1 MMAEQIL
8 TDTPNEVVFIFLDDL
23 RESGVTNMFG
33 SGPFIRDEFGCTKQE
48 ATKLFVA
55 WTEAFAKRQGK

>member
-8 TDTPNEVVFIFLDDL
+8 DSTPNEVVFLFLDDL
-23 RESGVTNMFG
+23 RESGVTNMYG
-33 SGPFIRDEFGCTKQE
+33 SGSYIRDEFGCSKQE

-55 WTEAFAKRQGK
+55 WTEAFTKRHGK